1 MTNDFFKA
9 LKPDSRIFIQGA
21 AATPNA
27 LLKKLTE
34 ESEHLAPITLYHI
47 HTEGEPPYL
56 QAPYRNRFYVRSLFV
71 GSNLR
76 KHIDYDRFDYIPCFL
91 SEIPNLFRKKI
102 LPLDAAFVH
111 VSPPDRNGFCSLG
124 TSLDTTRAAVESA
137 KYVYAQINPN
147 VPRTHGDTFIH
158 QSKFTAVLH
167 VSDPLPE
174 AHSHALSDVEH
185 KIGAHVAGLVE
196 DGSTLQLGIGA
207 IPEAVLAALTGHKNL
222 GLHSE
227 MWTDMVIPLIEK
239 GVIDNSHK
247 VVHPGKSVATFLNG
261 TKKLFDFVNDNPSV
275 ALFEASYV
283 NSPLVIMRNPKVAA
297 INSAVEIDLTGQVC
311 ADSVGPRII
320 SGVGGQMDFLRAAA
334 ISQGGKP
341 IIAITSRSK
350 KGDSRIV
357 AQLKPGAGVVTTR
370 SHVHYVVTEF
380 GIANLVGKTIRER
393 AKSLIAIAHPDD
405 RERLQKESYT
415 ILQQFRH

>member
-1 MTNDFFKA
+1 MTNNFFKA

-34 ESEHLAPITLYHI
+34 ESEDLAPITLYHI

-56 QAPYRNRFYVRSLFV
+56 LPPFKNRFYVRSLFV
-71 GSNLR
+71 GGNLR

-91 SEIPNLFRKKI
+91 SEIPSLFRKKI
-102 LPLDAAFVH
+102 LPLDAAFIH
-111 VSPPDRNGFCSLG
+111 VSPPDHNGFCSLG
-124 TSLDTTRAAVESA
+124 TSLDVTRAAIESA
-137 KYVYAQINPN
+137 KFIYAQINPN

-158 QSKFTAVLH
+158 QSKFTAQLH
-167 VSDPLPE
+167 VNDPLPE
-174 AHSHALSDVEH
+174 AHSHALTDVEK
-185 KIGAHVAGLVE
+185 KIGANVAGLIE

-207 IPEAVLAALTGHKNL
+207 VPEAVLAALMGHKNL

-239 GVIDNSHK
+239 GAIDNSLK
-247 VVHPGKSVATFLNG
+247 VVHPGRSVATFLNG
-261 TKKLFDFVNDNPSV
+261 TKKLFNFVNDNPSV
-275 ALFEASYV
+275 ALYEASYV
-283 NSPLVIMRNPKVAA
+283 NLPLVIMRNPKVAA

-334 ISQGGKP
+334 ISPGGKP

-357 AQLKPGAGVVTTR
+357 AQLRPGAGVVTTR
-370 SHVHYVVTEF
+370 SHVHYVITEF

-405 RERLQKESYT
+405 REHLQKESYA
-415 ILQQFRH
+415 ILQQFRS

>member
-1 MTNDFFKA
+1 MTNEFFKA

-34 ESEHLAPITLYHI
+34 ESENLAPITLYHI

-56 QAPYRNRFYVRSLFV
+56 HAPFKNRFYVRSLFV

-124 TSLDTTRAAVESA
+124 TSLDATRAAIENA

-174 AHSHALSDVEH
+174 AHSHALSEVEH
-185 KIGAHVAGLVE
+185 KIGANVAGLVE

-207 IPEAVLAALTGHKNL
+207 VPEAVLAALTGHKNL

-239 GVIDNSHK
+239 GAIDNSLK

-357 AQLKPGAGVVTTR
+357 SQLKPGAGVVTTR

-405 RERLQKESYT
+405 RERLQKESYE
-415 ILQQFRH
+415 ILRQFQH